1 MVEERAVD
9 ALVQNIKELVQV
21 IDDCLEHVRLL
32 PCLSLLYTGI
42 DVIASLE
49 RQAGEKVWESFTR
62 WADRYMVQ
70 QTGLHVTALE
80 LYGARCGILH
90 TFTAESNLHARG
102 QVRQVYYAWGSARP
116 EELQRAVDSL
126 GKPATAVHV
135 RDVVE
140 AFRCGAAAYLDE
152 LASDVR
158 RRQGIAP
165 RIGLWFRHTQP
176 GLVDAFNA
184 ASDTNGAT

>member
-9 ALVQNIKELVQV
+9 ALAQNIKELVQE
-21 IDDCLEHVRLL
+21 IDDCMERGRLL

-49 RQAGEKVWESFTR
+49 RQPGEKAWQSFTR
-62 WADRYMVQ
+62 WADRYMLQ
-70 QTGLHVTALE
+70 QTELQVTALE

-90 TFTAESNLHARG
+90 TFTAESTLHARG
-102 QVRQVYYAWGSARP
+102 QVRQVWYAWGSARP
-116 EELQRAVDSL
+116 EDLQRAVDSL
-126 GKPATAVHV
+126 GKRATAVHV

-152 LASDVR
+152 FASDVR
-158 RRQGIAP
+158 RQEGIAP

-176 GLVDAFNA
+176 GLVNAFNG
-184 ASDTNGAT
+184 ASDADGGT